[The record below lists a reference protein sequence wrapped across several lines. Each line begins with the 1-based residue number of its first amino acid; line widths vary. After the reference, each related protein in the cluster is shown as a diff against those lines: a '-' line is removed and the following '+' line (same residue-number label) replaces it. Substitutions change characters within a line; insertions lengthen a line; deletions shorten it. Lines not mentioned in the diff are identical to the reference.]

1 VIRRYVLSDQA
12 NYPGSRIVPLSAADK
27 RGLYEILAPIGR
39 GGMGDVYRTR
49 DTNLTR
55 DVAIWVLV
63 RLPAMRR

>member
-1 VIRRYVLSDQA
+1 MCLLIRQINPHHALCHFL
-12 NYPGSRIVPLSAADK
+12 PLTNAASS
-27 RGLYEILAPIGR
+27 EILAPIGR